1 MSMMEEDMEKE
12 KIYSRW
18 NLLLLAA
25 GCTIGVGNIWRF
37 PSLAVQ
43 YGGGVFLL
51 VYFLLLVIIG
61 IPIIAM
67 EMAIGRASRKSI
79 SSAFQEL
86 DKEGQHGT
94 IERYVAY
101 AGNFLLLAV
110 YVPVTGWSMYYF
122 FQTVLGT
129 FSSSSVAI
137 TGLFQDLTSN
147 VGVLFLLGI
156 IMLALALFC
165 CFVGV
170 KEGVVRVFR
179 ILIVLLFLF
188 LIFMAVDGLFQD
200 RRKEALLLY
209 LKPDWKK
216 AMESGIFH
224 LLEDAMNQALFTLG
238 VGVGIMTMLGKHM
251 TKKRTI
257 FGEAVWIAVIDTS
270 ASLLT
275 GIAVICICVAYGK
288 EITAGPE
295 LVFQT
300 LPHIFHEMSHG
311 RVWGGLLYLVLFC
324 ASASS
329 TIVLFENITE
339 MFMDQFHWDRKK
351 SCFVLFGFS
360 VILIAITLIC
370 IVIFSVK
377 ISSTDGTTA
386 LIGVDAL
393 LRRWIFPAGA
403 VLVTMGCTM
412 DGVWGFHE
420 FMAEVNQGDG
430 IKMSNRIKGV
440 MQIGIP
446 TVIIFIVIIG
456 WMNL

>member
-156 IMLALALFC
+156 IMLALAFFC

-170 KEGVVRVFR
+170 KEGVVRVVR

-188 LIFMAVDGLFQD
+188 LIFMAV
-200 RRKEALLLY
+200 R
-209 LKPDWKK
+209 
-216 AMESGIFH
+216 S
-224 LLEDAMNQALFTLG
+224 
-238 VGVGIMTMLGKHM
+238 
-251 TKKRTI
+251 
-257 FGEAVWIAVIDTS
+257 
-270 ASLLT
+270 
-275 GIAVICICVAYGK
+275 
-288 EITAGPE
+288 
-295 LVFQT
+295 
-300 LPHIFHEMSHG
+300 
-311 RVWGGLLYLVLFC
+311 
-324 ASASS
+324 
-329 TIVLFENITE
+329 
-339 MFMDQFHWDRKK
+339 
-351 SCFVLFGFS
+351 
-360 VILIAITLIC
+360 
-370 IVIFSVK
+370 
-377 ISSTDGTTA
+377 
-386 LIGVDAL
+386 
-393 LRRWIFPAGA
+393 
-403 VLVTMGCTM
+403 
-412 DGVWGFHE
+412 
-420 FMAEVNQGDG
+420 
-430 IKMSNRIKGV
+430 
-440 MQIGIP
+440 
-446 TVIIFIVIIG
+446 
-456 WMNL
+456 